1 MLETTKLL
9 YFLFLI
15 VFLSECQ
22 GKNYCGLNVC
32 NNTKEHTLC
41 KFQSED
47 PARHCVGFEKTIKT
61 QREKQAILDKLNS
74 RRNKVAA
81 GEIRSFPSAENIM
94 KLEWSDELELSA
106 QRWANQCVKHSTPDI
121 RDTCRDLG
129 NVFVGQNIATIYGEA
144 PGLTPLALVDV
155 WYMELLNANASV
167 ISSYQRSSDAGYS
180 HYEYFTQLIWAKSKQ
195 VGCGGV
201 KFKENVQGK
210 EKKRDVYRLVCNFA
224 PGGNLLNQSVY
235 DDGKMCSKCPEGTC
249 DSVFTAL
256 CSLKS
261 QSTKYTKSGIT
272 EHESATST
280 NEVTNWISKGLN
292 TNSKTNINSTV
303 IDSHNSG
310 TLGNDNI
317 DILIPFDYVPH
328 EYIRPTILTTTK
340 TTPSCKDVMV
350 VDDFVELLK
359 KKLST
364 DPMFKEF
371 LKTTTVSTEH
381 FENAY
386 TDAFALVNRIYS
398 SNEKLSTTNKP
409 QERDSVNSTLLV
421 DLVEAVIF
429 RNNDKIKSTREPILG
444 TRFEPDVSPVK
455 IQAELA
461 EVRLNSD
468 FTGHLFFPE
477 DIENGNIDTTE
488 VYYDMPSVSLD
499 DFTIGAIKRTKA
511 TKDFL
516 EEILESEST
525 TEKQESSNEITRERL
540 LNKNLKKKYE
550 FNRRKRGDNFQTDYN
565 SGKDT
570 DYIVD
575 HIAPLENFKKSLR
588 SDCSYH
594 KIKYVD
600 LLDKIA
606 SDLKVLKLNK
616 RFHCTRNISQKNS
629 FMVILIFLVIL
640 QIIF

>member
-1 MLETTKLL
+1 
-9 YFLFLI
+9 
-15 VFLSECQ
+15 
-22 GKNYCGLNVC
+22 
-32 NNTKEHTLC
+32 
-41 KFQSED
+41 
-47 PARHCVGFEKTIKT
+47 
-61 QREKQAILDKLNS
+61 
-74 RRNKVAA
+74 
-81 GEIRSFPSAENIM
+81 
-94 KLEWSDELELSA
+94 
-106 QRWANQCVKHSTPDI
+106 
-121 RDTCRDLG
+121 
-129 NVFVGQNIATIYGEA
+129 
-144 PGLTPLALVDV
+144 
-155 WYMELLNANASV
+155 
-167 ISSYQRSSDAGYS
+167 
-180 HYEYFTQLIWAKSKQ
+180 
-195 VGCGGV
+195 
-201 KFKENVQGK
+201 
-210 EKKRDVYRLVCNFA
+210 
-224 PGGNLLNQSVY
+224 
-235 DDGKMCSKCPEGTC
+235 
-249 DSVFTAL
+249 
-256 CSLKS
+256 
-261 QSTKYTKSGIT
+261 
-272 EHESATST
+272 
-280 NEVTNWISKGLN
+280 
-292 TNSKTNINSTV
+292 
-303 IDSHNSG
+303 
-310 TLGNDNI
+310 
-317 DILIPFDYVPH
+317 
-328 EYIRPTILTTTK
+328 YIRPTILTTTK

-429 RNNDKIKSTREPILG
+429 RNNE
-444 TRFEPDVSPVK
+444 
-455 IQAELA
+455 
-461 EVRLNSD
+461 
-468 FTGHLFFPE
+468 
-477 DIENGNIDTTE
+477 
-488 VYYDMPSVSLD
+488 
-499 DFTIGAIKRTKA
+499 
-511 TKDFL
+511 
-516 EEILESEST
+516 
-525 TEKQESSNEITRERL
+525 QESSNEITRERL

-629 FMVILIFLVIL
+629 FMVILIF
-640 QIIF
+640 

>member
-429 RNNDKIKSTREPILG
+429 RNNE
-444 TRFEPDVSPVK
+444 
-455 IQAELA
+455 
-461 EVRLNSD
+461 
-468 FTGHLFFPE
+468 
-477 DIENGNIDTTE
+477 
-488 VYYDMPSVSLD
+488 
-499 DFTIGAIKRTKA
+499 
-511 TKDFL
+511 
-516 EEILESEST
+516 
-525 TEKQESSNEITRERL
+525 QESSNEITRERL